1 MKEKTKDGSEKV
13 ILYKQDPER
22 YKTSLRKVSPR
33 LTTRDGRKVKLR
45 LMRPSDAP
53 LLVEFFRRMSPETR
67 RRRFHTG
74 LENVSGELVW
84 QSAVELA
91 NVDNT
96 RLVGAVVALHEEQD
110 GEQIVGS
117 VRLAR
122 DPAQPDSA
130 EAEAAVVV
138 RDDFQGQGLGT
149 ELMRRLVLLAK
160 QMQVKTIVAVFQPD
174 NEDAIRIFREIN
186 LPYRTI
192 IDHGETILKLEMPSE
207 S

>member
-1 MKEKTKDGSEKV
+1 M
-13 ILYKQDPER
+13 LRKQNPER

-33 LTTRDGRKVKLR
+33 FTTRGGRKVKLR

-53 LLVEFFRRMSPETR
+53 MLVEFFRHMSPETR

-74 LENVSGELVW
+74 LENVSDELVM
-84 QSAVELA
+84 QRAAELA
-91 NVDNT
+91 DVDNT
-96 RLVGAVVALHEEQD
+96 TLAGAVVALYDED

-122 DPAQPDSA
+122 DPAQPDSP

-149 ELMRRLVLLAK
+149 ELMRRMVLLAK

-186 LPYRTI
+186 LPYTTT
-192 IDHGETILKLEMPSE
+192 IDHGETILKLEMPAE
-207 S
+207 A